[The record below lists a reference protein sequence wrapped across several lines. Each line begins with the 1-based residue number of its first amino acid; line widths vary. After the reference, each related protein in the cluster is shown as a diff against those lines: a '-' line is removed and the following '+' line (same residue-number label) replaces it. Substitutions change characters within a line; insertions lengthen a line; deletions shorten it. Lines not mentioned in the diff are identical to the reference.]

1 LTLSVATKRTFEEN
15 IALAKARTK
24 AVAAKATSSAKA
36 KQLSLELWPEAV
48 RGVPNAVLRGAL
60 FRVAKER
67 EYHKERT
74 LIASTSEHDI
84 RFMGTTFNQTDL
96 DLWET
101 LLHLARLQ
109 PLGTEVEFTAHSL
122 LKELGRGTGKS
133 QHEQL
138 KEELMRLIGGVVEI
152 TWVKEK
158 KAFGGA
164 LVSSYF
170 RDDETGRYVVK
181 FNNDMTKLYGMGSTY
196 IDWEQRKA
204 LGKNNLAKW
213 LHGNYAS
220 NVTILDYK
228 VETIRVLSGSGSSL
242 KEFRRKL
249 KAALDVLVDIGAIRS
264 WSIDPKTD
272 LVRVDK
278 VPSRAQRKHLANAKS
293 YPQNRAI

>member
-1 LTLSVATKRTFEEN
+1 MATKRTFEEN

>member
-1 LTLSVATKRTFEEN
+1 MVTKRTFEEN
-15 IALAKARTK
+15 LALTKARAKSVK
-24 AVAAKATSSAKA
+24 AKKEQSVKA

-60 FRVAKER
+60 FRVSSER

-74 LIASTSEHDI
+74 LIATTTEHEI

-96 DLWET
+96 DVWET

-109 PLGTEVEFTAHSL
+109 PLGTQVEFTAHSL

-138 KEELMRLIGGVVEI
+138 KEELMRLIAGAVEI

-158 KAFGGA
+158 KAFAGA
-164 LVSSYF
+164 LVSGYF

-181 FNNDMTKLYGMGSTY
+181 FNTDMTKLYGMGSTY

-204 LGKNNLAKW
+204 LGRNNLAKW

-220 NVTILDYK
+220 NAVVLDYK
-228 VETIRVLSGSGSSL
+228 VETIRNLSGSTSEL
-242 KEFRRKL
+242 RRFRQTLR
-249 KAALDVLVDIGAIRS
+249 AALDQLVEIGAIKS

-278 VPSRAQRKHLANAKS
+278 VPSKAQRKHLVNSKKLS
-293 YPQNRAI
+293 TK

>member
-1 LTLSVATKRTFEEN
+1 MTDFNDK
-15 IALAKARTK
+15 LAKL
-24 AVAAKATSSAKA
+24 KATAARKVAEGKAKPQPKA

-60 FRVAKER
+60 FGVSISRKT
-67 EYHKERT
+67 YKKRT
-74 LIASTSEHDI
+74 LIASTSEHEI
-84 RFMGTTFNQTDL
+84 RYKGETFNQTDL

-109 PLGTEVEFTAHSL
+109 PLGTQVEFTAHSL

-138 KEELMRLIGGVVEI
+138 KEELMRLITGGVEV

-158 KAFGGA
+158 KAYAGN
-164 LVSSYF
+164 LVAGYF

-181 FNNDMTKLYGMGSTY
+181 FNTDMTKLYGMGSTY

-220 NVTILDYK
+220 NAVVLDYK
-228 VETIRVLSGSGSSL
+228 VETIRSLSGSGSPL
-242 KEFRRKL
+242 KEFRRML
-249 KAALDVLVDIGAIRS
+249 KAALDQLVEIGAIRS
-264 WSIDPKTD
+264 WSIDAKTD

-278 VPSRAQRKHLANAKS
+278 VPSKTQRKHLANSKKLS
-293 YPQNRAI
+293 TK

>member
-1 LTLSVATKRTFEEN
+1 MSTFDQSLDKIKR
-15 IALAKARTK
+15 L
-24 AVAAKATSSAKA
+24 AAKKVAEGKAKPKAKPA
-36 KQLSLELWPEAV
+36 KQLSLELWPDAV

-74 LIASTSEHDI
+74 LIASTTEHDI
-84 RFMGTTFNQTDL
+84 RYKGETLNQTDL

-133 QHEQL
+133 QHEQF
-138 KEELMRLIGGVVEI
+138 KEEVARLASGLVEI

-158 KAFGGA
+158 KAFGGT

-170 RDDETGRYVVK
+170 RDEDTGRYVVK
-181 FNNDMTKLYGMGSTY
+181 FNTDMTKLYGMGSTY

-204 LGKNNLAKW
+204 LGRNNLAKW
-213 LHGNYAS
+213 LHSNYAS
-220 NVTILDYK
+220 NAAVLDYK
-228 VETIRVLSGSGSSL
+228 VETIRVLSGSTSAL
-242 KEFRRKL
+242 NRFRQTL
-249 KAALDVLVDIGAIRS
+249 KAALDELVSIGAIRS
-264 WSIDPKTD
+264 WSIDPKAD

-278 VPSRAQRKHLANAKS
+278 VPSKAQRKHLANAKKLS
-293 YPQNRAI
+293 TK

>member
-1 LTLSVATKRTFEEN
+1 MAKIDDSIAK
-15 IALAKARTK
+15 IKALAVRKQAEGKAK
-24 AVAAKATSSAKA
+24 PPPKA

-67 EYHKERT
+67 DFHKERV
-74 LIASTSEHDI
+74 LIATTTEHEI
-84 RFMGTTFNQTDL
+84 RYKGETLNQTDL

-109 PLGTEVEFTAHSL
+109 PLGTQVEFTAHSL

-133 QHEQL
+133 QHEQF
-138 KEELMRLIGGVVEI
+138 KDEIARLAGGMVEI
-152 TWVKEK
+152 TWIKEK
-158 KAFGGA
+158 KAFGGT

-170 RDDETGRYVVK
+170 RDNETGRYVVK
-181 FNNDMTKLYGMGSTY
+181 FNTDMHNLYGMGSTY

-220 NVTILDYK
+220 NATILDYK
-228 VETIRVLSGSGSSL
+228 VETIRNLSGSTSAL
-242 KEFRRKL
+242 NRFRQTL
-249 KAALDVLVDIGAIRS
+249 KAALDQLVEIGAIKS
-264 WSIDPKTD
+264 WSIDAKTD

-278 VPSRAQRKHLANAKS
+278 VPSKAQRKHLANAKS

>member
-1 LTLSVATKRTFEEN
+1 MATKRTFEEN
-15 IALAKARTK
+15 LASVKDKAK
-24 AVAAKATSSAKA
+24 AVAAKAKPPVKT

-60 FRVAKER
+60 FRVTKER
-67 EYHKERT
+67 EFHKERV
-74 LIASTSEHDI
+74 LIATTTEHEI
-84 RFMGTTFNQTDL
+84 RYKGESLNQTDL

-109 PLGTEVEFTAHSL
+109 PLGTQVEFTAHSL

-133 QHEQL
+133 QHEQF
-138 KEELMRLIGGVVEI
+138 KDEVARLASGLVEI
-152 TWVKEK
+152 TWIKEK
-158 KAFGGA
+158 KAFGGT

-170 RDDETGRYVVK
+170 RDNETGRYVVK
-181 FNNDMTKLYGMGSTY
+181 FNTDMHNLYGMGSTY

-220 NVTILDYK
+220 NVVILDYK

-249 KAALDVLVDIGAIRS
+249 KAALDELVNIGAIRS

>member
-1 LTLSVATKRTFEEN
+1 MVTKRTFEEN
-15 IALAKARTK
+15 LVLAKARTK
-24 AVAAKATSSAKA
+24 AVAAKAKPPAKA

-67 EYHKERT
+67 DFHKERV
-74 LIASTSEHDI
+74 LIATTTEHEI
-84 RFMGTTFNQTDL
+84 RYKGETLNQTDL

-109 PLGTEVEFTAHSL
+109 PLGTQVEFTAHSL

-133 QHEQL
+133 QHEQF
-138 KEELMRLIGGVVEI
+138 KDEVARLAGGMVEI
-152 TWVKEK
+152 TWIKEK
-158 KAFGGA
+158 KAFGGT

-170 RDDETGRYVVK
+170 RDNETGRYVVK
-181 FNNDMTKLYGMGSTY
+181 FNTDMHNLYGMGSTY

-220 NVTILDYK
+220 NATILDYK
-228 VETIRVLSGSGSSL
+228 VETIRNLSGSTSAL
-242 KEFRRKL
+242 NRFRQTL
-249 KAALDVLVDIGAIRS
+249 KAALDQLVEIGAIKS
-264 WSIDPKTD
+264 WSIDAKTD

-278 VPSRAQRKHLANAKS
+278 VPSKAQRKHLVNAKS

>member
-1 LTLSVATKRTFEEN
+1 MATKRTFEEN
-15 IALAKARTK
+15 LALVKARSVTAKK
-24 AVAAKATSSAKA
+24 AAAKTVPKA

-74 LIASTSEHDI
+74 LIASTSEHEI

-96 DLWET
+96 DVWET

-109 PLGTEVEFTAHSL
+109 PLGTQVEFTAHSF

-133 QHEQL
+133 QHEQF
-138 KEELMRLIGGVVEI
+138 KNEVARLIGGVVEI

-158 KAFGGA
+158 KAFMGA
-164 LVSSYF
+164 LVSSAF
-170 RDDETGRYVVK
+170 RDDETGRWVVK
-181 FNNDMTKLYGMGSTY
+181 FNTDMTKLYGMGSTY

-220 NVTILDYK
+220 NAAILDYK
-228 VETIRVLSGSGSSL
+228 VDTIRVLSGSGSPL
-242 KEFRRKL
+242 RLFRQKL
-249 KAALDVLVDIGAIRS
+249 KAALDELVSIGAIRS
-264 WSIDPKTD
+264 WLIDAKTD

-278 VPSRAQRKHLANAKS
+278 VPSKAQRKHLANVKKLS
-293 YPQNRAI
+293 TK